1 LDFKF
6 GKVPSLTFSFPSA
19 AEPLANNLLS
29 EGEGGSAPN
38 AIANGNPTENIS
50 SQGVS
55 GGVEPDECSFLVDT
69 RDATDHAIPSKGVS
83 PQPGCSPSDS
93 VQPQVDLTTKRESES
108 PGGGCV
114 GSKDPAYLKR
124 NRHWS
129 QHLGNGHL
137 SVKEQEKVVG
147 VNSSL
152 VEVETKENPV
162 PIKDEPMLDMGFQM
176 LPHQSPH
183 AASGKWNGG
192 TTNQELEPVIGV
204 MTRCGA
210 VLEQHAADVSTD
222 IGKGSNRTVLRSHLP
237 LKSGVDLSVDT
248 GKKDGLPLAG
258 KESNIGLFFSE
269 DKPNPHVQSFCELGE
284 VVAAGLQGYVGDK
297 SALGR
302 ISVNPGRARD
312 EDTATGHSEH
322 RTSKLEVQ
330 ERVGTAPLINSS
342 SIENGSGRTHKEVS
356 QGGPNSPPR
365 SCLNEQNLSSKE
377 VTGADGKSGPAAEL
391 ILKGVEGVSIQKSL
405 MINKGLV
412 RGSNNIRQAKRD
424 WSAQDDKRLSAS
436 NARIKV
442 ENVVAEDRAKPSAA
456 EAEVSCSQMSDVP
469 RPQKLRTEGQAGA
482 SVGRISMS
490 IGRTSSSSALLKN
503 KFPGLV
509 IPWEKEV
516 NPTVQAEAEKHRAD
530 ISAKARKACEDII
543 LEEAEH
549 LQVSVC
555 TSYCVSS

>member
-1 LDFKF
+1 M
-6 GKVPSLTFSFPSA
+6 
-19 AEPLANNLLS
+19 
-29 EGEGGSAPN
+29 
-38 AIANGNPTENIS
+38 
-50 SQGVS
+50 
-55 GGVEPDECSFLVDT
+55 DT
-69 RDATDHAIPSKGVS
+69 RDTTDHVIPSKGVS
-83 PQPGCSPSDS
+83 PRPGCSTSDS
-93 VQPQVDLTTKRESES
+93 VQTQVDLTTKRESEG

-114 GSKDPAYLKR
+114 GSKNQAYLKR

-147 VNSSL
+147 ANSSL

-192 TTNQELEPVIGV
+192 TTNQELEPVIGA

-222 IGKGSNRTVLRSHLP
+222 IGKGRDRTVLPSHLP
-237 LKSGVDLSVDT
+237 LKSGDIGVNLSVDT

-269 DKPNPHVQSFCELGE
+269 DKPSLHVQSFCELGE
-284 VVAAGLQGYVGDK
+284 VVAAGLQGHVGDK

-322 RTSKLEVQ
+322 RTSKLEAR
-330 ERVGTAPLINSS
+330 ERVGTAPIINSS
-342 SIENGSGRTHKEVS
+342 SIENGSGRTYKEVS
-356 QGGPNSPPR
+356 QGGLNSPPR
-365 SCLNEQNLSSKE
+365 SSLNEQNLSSKE
-377 VTGADGKSGPAAEL
+377 VTGAHGNSGPAAEL

-442 ENVVAEDRAKPSAA
+442 ENVVAEDRVKPSAA
-456 EAEVSCSQMSDVP
+456 EAEVSCSQMSDAP

-516 NPTVQAEAEKHRAD
+516 NPTVQAEADKHRAD
-530 ISAKARKACEDII
+530 ISAKARKASEDII

-549 LQVSVC
+549 LQVSMC
-555 TSYCVSS
+555 TSYCVFMS

>member
-1 LDFKF
+1 
-6 GKVPSLTFSFPSA
+6 
-19 AEPLANNLLS
+19 
-29 EGEGGSAPN
+29 
-38 AIANGNPTENIS
+38 
-50 SQGVS
+50 
-55 GGVEPDECSFLVDT
+55 VDT
-69 RDATDHAIPSKGVS
+69 RDATDHVIPSKGVS
-83 PQPGCSPSDS
+83 PQPGCSTSDS
-93 VQPQVDLTTKRESES
+93 VETQVDLTTKRESES
-108 PGGGCV
+108 PGGGCF
-114 GSKDPAYLKR
+114 GSKNQAYLKR

-162 PIKDEPMLDMGFQM
+162 PIKDEPMLDMGVQI
-176 LPHQSPH
+176 LSHQSPH
-183 AASGKWNGG
+183 ADSGKWNGS
-192 TTNQELEPVIGV
+192 TTNQELEPVIGI

-222 IGKGSNRTVLRSHLP
+222 IGKGRDRTVLPSHLP
-237 LKSGVDLSVDT
+237 LKSGDVGVDLSVDT

-269 DKPNPHVQSFCELGE
+269 DKPSPHVQSFCELGE
-284 VVAAGLQGYVGDK
+284 VVAAGLQGHVGVK

-302 ISVNPGRARD
+302 ISVNPGRARN

-322 RTSKLEVQ
+322 RTSKLEAQ

-356 QGGPNSPPR
+356 QGGLNSPPR
-365 SCLNEQNLSSKE
+365 SSLNGQNMSSKE
-377 VTGADGKSGPAAEL
+377 VTGADGNSGPAAEL
-391 ILKGVEGVSIQKSL
+391 ILKGVEGVSIQKSF

-412 RGSNNIRQAKRD
+412 RGSNNSRQVKRD
-424 WSAQDDKRLSAS
+424 LSAQDDKRSSAS

-456 EAEVSCSQMSDVP
+456 EAEVSCSQMSDAP
-469 RPQKLRTEGQAGA
+469 KPQKLRTEGQAGA

-490 IGRTSSSSALLKN
+490 IGRTSSALLKN

-530 ISAKARKACEDII
+530 ISAKAQKACEDII

-555 TSYCVSS
+555 TSYCVYS

>member
-1 LDFKF
+1 
-6 GKVPSLTFSFPSA
+6 
-19 AEPLANNLLS
+19 
-29 EGEGGSAPN
+29 
-38 AIANGNPTENIS
+38 
-50 SQGVS
+50 
-55 GGVEPDECSFLVDT
+55 VDT
-69 RDATDHAIPSKGVS
+69 RDATDHVIPSKGVS
-83 PQPGCSPSDS
+83 PQPGCSTSDS
-93 VQPQVDLTTKRESES
+93 VQTQVDLTTKRESES

-114 GSKDPAYLKR
+114 GSKNQAYLKR

-222 IGKGSNRTVLRSHLP
+222 IGKGRDRTVLPSHLP
-237 LKSGVDLSVDT
+237 LKSGDVGVDLSVDT

-269 DKPNPHVQSFCELGE
+269 DKPSPYVQSFCELGE
-284 VVAAGLQGYVGDK
+284 VVAAGLQGHVGDK

-302 ISVNPGRARD
+302 ISVKPGRARD

-322 RTSKLEVQ
+322 RTSKLEAR

-342 SIENGSGRTHKEVS
+342 SIENGSDRTHKEVS
-356 QGGPNSPPR
+356 QGGLNSPPR
-365 SCLNEQNLSSKE
+365 SSLNEQNLSSKE
-377 VTGADGKSGPAAEL
+377 VTGADGNSGPAAEL
-391 ILKGVEGVSIQKSL
+391 ILKGVEGVSIQKSF

-412 RGSNNIRQAKRD
+412 RGSNNTRQAKRD

-456 EAEVSCSQMSDVP
+456 EAEVSCSQMSDAP

-549 LQVSVC
+549 LQVSVH
-555 TSYCVSS
+555 TSYCVSSRVDSLELMICLVGAQ